1 MIKEI
6 LKSIFIIL
14 FLSLLNISYSFSE
27 IIKKFDFKGNKR
39 ISSETIKVFIPFKI
53 DDEINENDINL
64 ILKNLYETNF
74 FKNVEVKIDNN
85 IVLVTVEE
93 NPIIQNISYNGIKAQ
108 KIRDPVLKN
117 LKLKERS
124 SYNQILLKNDKEKII
139 LILKELGYYFSE
151 VDVFVEELDDNK
163 VNVNFDIDLGEKAK
177 IKKIS
182 FLGDKIYK
190 DRKLRRVILSEEY
203 KPWKFISGKK
213 FLNENLI
220 QFDTRLLK
228 NFYLNRGFF
237 NIKIN
242 TSFAKLI
249 RENEFELIFN
259 IDAGKKVY
267 FDDLSLNLPI
277 DYDKKNFEKL
287 SQVFL
292 ELKGETYS
300 INSLNKILKQI
311 DIIAL
316 NEQYESI
323 KINVKENLV
332 DNRLNLEFKI
342 EETEKFFVER
352 INIFGNNVT
361 QESVIRNQFELDEG
375 DPFNEIL
382 NNKSVNN
389 LKNLNFFK
397 NVSNEVI
404 EGSSDGQKI
413 LNFIIEEKPT
423 GEISASAGV
432 GTSGSSIG
440 ASVKENNFL
449 GRGIG
454 LNSSLTLSEDT
465 IRGLFSVKN
474 PNFLDTDKSVYASI
488 ESLETDK
495 LTDYGYKTSK
505 SGFAFG
511 TGFEYYD
518 DFRLSLG
525 TTNFYEKIETS
536 SKAST
541 RQKKQEGD
549 YWDSF
554 LKFDFDYDKRNQKFQ
569 TSDGF
574 RSFYSLDVP
583 VISETNSLKNVYTYK
598 YFAELYEENIST
610 ISLYLSSVNSISSD
624 DVKLSERLNVP
635 SSRLRGFKFGRVG
648 PKDGDDY
655 IGGNYVT
662 TLNFSSTLPQ
672 ILENSQNTDFL
683 LFLDIANVWG
693 VDYDSSIQDSN
704 EIRSAA
710 GIAVDWFTPIGP
722 LNFSLTQPISKAS
735 SDETESFR
743 FNLGTTF

>member
-1 MIKEI
+1 MRKF
-6 LKSIFIIL
+6 LKSIFTVL
-14 FLSLLNISYSFSE
+14 FISLLNTAVSFSE
-27 IIKKFDFKGNKR
+27 IIKKFSFEGNER
-39 ISSETIKVFIPFKI
+39 ISAETIKVFIPFKI
-53 DDEINENDINL
+53 NDEIDENGINL

-74 FKNVEVKIDNN
+74 FKDINVSINNNNLLVIVK
-85 IVLVTVEE
+85 E
-93 NPIIQNISYNGIKAQ
+93 NPIIQNINYNGVVAK
-108 KIRDPVLKN
+108 KIREPILKN

-124 SYNQILLKNDKEKII
+124 SFNQILLKNDKESII
-139 LILKELGYYFSE
+139 LSLKELGYYFSE
-151 VDVFVEELDDNK
+151 VEVNVEKLTDNK
-163 VNVNFDIDLGEKAK
+163 VNINFDIDLGEKAK

-182 FLGDKIYK
+182 FLGKKIYK

-203 KPWKFISGKK
+203 KAWKFISGKK

-220 QFDTRLLK
+220 KFDARLLK
-228 NFYLNRGFF
+228 NFYLNRGFY
-237 NIKIN
+237 NVQIN

-249 RENEFELIFN
+249 GENEFELIFN

-267 FDDLSLNLPI
+267 FDNLNLNLPL

-287 SQVFL
+287 NDVFT
-292 ELKGETYS
+292 ELKNEAYS
-300 INSLNKILKQI
+300 INALNKILKQI

-323 KINVKENLV
+323 KINVNENLV
-332 DNRLNLEFKI
+332 DNKLDLEFKI
-342 EETEKFFVER
+342 EETEKFFVEK

-397 NVSNEVI
+397 TVTNEVK

-413 LNFIIEEKPT
+413 LNYIVEEKPT

-432 GTSGSSIG
+432 GTSGSTIG
-440 ASVKENNFL
+440 ASIKENNFL

-454 LNSSLTLSEDT
+454 LNSSLSLSEDT
-465 IRGLFSVKN
+465 IRGIFSVKN
-474 PNFLDTDKSVYASI
+474 PNFLDTDKSIYASV

-525 TTNFYEKIETS
+525 TSNFYEKIETS
-536 SKAST
+536 SKASA

-554 LKFDFDYDKRNQKFQ
+554 LKLDFDYDKRNQKFQ

-574 RSFYSLDVP
+574 RSFYSLDIP

-598 YFAELYEENIST
+598 HFTELYEENIST
-610 ISLYLSSVNSISSD
+610 FSLYLSSVNSISDD

-648 PKDGDDY
+648 PKDGSDY

-662 TLNFSSTLPQ
+662 TINFSSTLPQ

-693 VDYDSSIQDSN
+693 VDYDASIEDSN

-722 LNFSLTQPISKAS
+722 LNFSLSQPISKAS
-735 SDETESFR
+735 PDETETFR

>member
-1 MIKEI
+1 MIKKI
-6 LKSIFIIL
+6 LKSTIFIII
-14 FLSLLNISYSFSE
+14 LSLVNITYSFAE
-27 IIKKFDFKGNKR
+27 IIKKFEFKGNER
-39 ISSETIKVFIPFKI
+39 ISAETIQVFIPFKLN
-53 DDEINENDINL
+53 DEINENGINL

-74 FKNVEVKIDNN
+74 FKDVQVTLDNGRLL
-85 IVLVTVEE
+85 ITLEE
-93 NPIIQNISYNGIKAQ
+93 NPIIQNINYNGVTAD
-108 KIRDPVLKN
+108 KIRDPITKD
-117 LKLKERS
+117 LKLRERS
-124 SYNQILLKNDKEKII
+124 SFNQILLKNDKERII
-139 LILKELGYYFSE
+139 MVLKDLGYYFSE
-151 VDVFVEELDDNK
+151 VEVYVEELDDNK
-163 VNVNFDIDLGEKAK
+163 VNINFDIDLGKKAK

-182 FLGDKIYK
+182 FLGNKIYK

-220 QFDTRLLK
+220 EFDTRLLK
-228 NFYLNRGFF
+228 NFYLNRGFY
-237 NIKIN
+237 NILVN

-249 RENEFELIFN
+249 GENEFELIFN
-259 IDAGKKVY
+259 IDAGDKIY
-267 FDDLSLNLPI
+267 FDNLTLNLPI
-277 DYDKKNFEKL
+277 DYDKLNR
-287 SQVFL
+287 VFN
-292 ELKGETYS
+292 ELKGESYS

-311 DIIAL
+311 DLIAL

-323 KINVKENLV
+323 KINVNENLV
-332 DNRLNLEFKI
+332 DNKLNLEFKI
-342 EETEKFFVER
+342 QEAEKFFVEK

-361 QESVIRNQFELDEG
+361 QESVLRNQFELDEG

-397 NVSNEVI
+397 SVSSEI
-404 EGSSDGQKI
+404 KDGSSDGQKI
-413 LNFIIEEKPT
+413 VNFIVEEKPT

-432 GTSGSSIG
+432 GTSGSTIG
-440 ASVKENNFL
+440 ASIRENNFL

-454 LNSSLTLSEDT
+454 LNSSLSLSEDT
-465 IRGLFSVKN
+465 IRGIFSVKN
-474 PNFLDTDKSVYASI
+474 PNFLNSDKSVYASI

-525 TTNFYEKIETS
+525 TSNFYEKIETS
-536 SKAST
+536 SKASA
-541 RQKKQEGD
+541 RQKKQEGN

-598 YFAELYEENIST
+598 HFAELYDENIST
-610 ISLYLSSVNSISSD
+610 VSLYLSSVNSITND
-624 DVKLSERLNVP
+624 DVKLSERLNIP

-683 LFLDIANVWG
+683 IFLDIANVWG
-693 VDYDSSIQDSN
+693 VDYDTSIEDSS

-710 GIAVDWFTPIGP
+710 GVAVDWFTPIGP

-735 SDETESFR
+735 TDETETFR

>member
-1 MIKEI
+1 MIKKI
-6 LKSIFIIL
+6 LKSTIFIII
-14 FLSLLNISYSFSE
+14 LSLVNITYSFAE
-27 IIKKFDFKGNKR
+27 IIKKFEFKGNER
-39 ISSETIKVFIPFKI
+39 ISAETIKVFIPFKLN
-53 DDEINENDINL
+53 DEINENGINL

-74 FKNVEVKIDNN
+74 FKDVQVTLDNGRLL
-85 IVLVTVEE
+85 ITLEE
-93 NPIIQNISYNGIKAQ
+93 NPIIQNINYNGVTAD
-108 KIRDPVLKN
+108 KIRDPITKD
-117 LKLKERS
+117 LKLRERS
-124 SYNQILLKNDKEKII
+124 SFNQILLKNDKERII
-139 LILKELGYYFSE
+139 MVLKDLGYYFSE
-151 VDVFVEELDDNK
+151 VEVYVEELDDNK
-163 VNVNFDIDLGEKAK
+163 VNINFDIDLGKKAK

-182 FLGDKIYK
+182 FLGNKIYK

-220 QFDTRLLK
+220 EFDTRLLK
-228 NFYLNRGFF
+228 NFYLNRGFY
-237 NIKIN
+237 NILVN

-249 RENEFELIFN
+249 GENEFELIFN
-259 IDAGKKVY
+259 IDAGDKIY
-267 FDDLSLNLPI
+267 FDNLTLNLPI
-277 DYDKKNFEKL
+277 DYDKKNFDKL
-287 SQVFL
+287 NRVFN
-292 ELKGETYS
+292 ELKGESYS

-311 DIIAL
+311 DLIAL

-323 KINVKENLV
+323 KINVNENLV
-332 DNRLNLEFKI
+332 DNKLNLEFKI
-342 EETEKFFVER
+342 QEAEKFFVEK

-361 QESVIRNQFELDEG
+361 QESVLRNQFELDEG

-397 NVSNEVI
+397 SVSSEI
-404 EGSSDGQKI
+404 KDGSSDGQKI
-413 LNFIIEEKPT
+413 VNFIVEEKPT

-432 GTSGSSIG
+432 GTSGSTIG
-440 ASVKENNFL
+440 ASIRENNFL

-454 LNSSLTLSEDT
+454 LNSSLSLSEDT
-465 IRGLFSVKN
+465 IRGIFSVKN
-474 PNFLDTDKSVYASI
+474 PNFLNSDKSVYASI

-525 TTNFYEKIETS
+525 TSNFYEKIETS
-536 SKAST
+536 SKASA
-541 RQKKQEGD
+541 RQKKQEGN

-598 YFAELYEENIST
+598 HFAELYDENIST
-610 ISLYLSSVNSISSD
+610 VSLYLSSVNSITND
-624 DVKLSERLNVP
+624 DVKLSERLNIP

-683 LFLDIANVWG
+683 IFLDIANVWG
-693 VDYDSSIQDSN
+693 VDYDTSIEDSS

-710 GIAVDWFTPIGP
+710 GVAVDWFTPIGP

-735 SDETESFR
+735 TDETETFR